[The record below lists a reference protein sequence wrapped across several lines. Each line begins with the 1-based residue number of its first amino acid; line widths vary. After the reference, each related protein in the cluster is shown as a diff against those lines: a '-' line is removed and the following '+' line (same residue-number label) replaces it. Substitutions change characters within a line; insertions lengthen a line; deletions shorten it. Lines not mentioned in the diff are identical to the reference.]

1 MSYRENKNL
10 VNIVSAIAVPAIYFF
25 FIFKNSPYEHMDT
38 AELLKF
44 WGKEMMTYILVAIGV
59 RIGIEILYSVLY
71 AVITR
76 ESIPKTDERDKIIE
90 LKSKNI
96 SQVIFIFGIIAGMGS
111 LALEMSVNTFFL
123 AFLIGGVIAEIV
135 ENLVQLF
142 YYQRG
147 F

>member
-1 MSYRENKNL
+1 M
-10 VNIVSAIAVPAIYFF
+10 
-25 FIFKNSPYEHMDT
+25 
-38 AELLKF
+38 LKF